1 MWKRTFCGFVRLWLT
16 WTINLTELDGFAL
29 FRGRL
34 QLFLLIRGQAGALS
48 KTSTCVCV
56 CVPLLS
62 LSLDLLVD
70 VVDSGLKFLSSL
82 FRRKMTAVC
91 RTWALQNPHIII
103 LYYIILYYTV
113 TVMWFNARTWFHR
126 QTGVTLTSLSDSCP
140 IRGSMKETENWVWVH
155 KYSCVQRDICIQVYM
170 CDFIQTEQM
179 DQLQVAWSCCE
190 LSPSDPEDWAH
201 RQVKDEAGCES
212 DHDRVLK
219 SETLNSISGFLLP
232 CAACLITSFT
242 H

>member
-103 LYYIILYYTV
+103 LYYIILYYTIQWLSCGLMHVHDFTDRQVWHWPVWV
-113 TVMWFNARTWFHR
+113 TAVQSEEAWRKQKTEFGFINIHVYKETYVFKCTCVTSFRQNKWISCRLLGHVVNFH
-126 QTGVTLTSLSDSCP
+126 LP
-140 IRGSMKETENWVWVH
+140 IRKTEHIVRLKMKQDVSRIMTE
-155 KYSCVQRDICIQVYM
+155 
-170 CDFIQTEQM
+170 F
-179 DQLQVAWSCCE
+179 
-190 LSPSDPEDWAH
+190 
-201 RQVKDEAGCES
+201 
-212 DHDRVLK
+212 
-219 SETLNSISGFLLP
+219 
-232 CAACLITSFT
+232 
-242 H
+242 